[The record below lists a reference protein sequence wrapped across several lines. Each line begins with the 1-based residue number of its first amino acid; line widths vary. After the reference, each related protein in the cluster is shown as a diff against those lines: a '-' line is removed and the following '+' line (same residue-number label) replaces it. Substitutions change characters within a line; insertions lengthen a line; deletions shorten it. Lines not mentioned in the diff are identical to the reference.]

1 MVVLKGY
8 KLSVVR
14 GIGSVDL
21 MYGMG
26 TEVNDT
32 VSDIWNLLTQ

>member
-1 MVVLKGY
+1 MLKGY

-14 GIGSVDL
+14 GISSADL

-26 TEVNDT
+26 TKVNDT